1 MPKIT
6 IKLGGSSHNTEDSPF
21 VCKGFILD
29 EQGKVLLLKRG
40 MTAPSFPG
48 KWDLP
53 GGHIHKGESKQDGL
67 SREILEETGI
77 TIENPVSLDYEAIPD
92 QFFFVIEEW
101 DGEVQLSFE
110 HDDFAW
116 VDLKTE
122 LDDYPCGPN
131 YYKVLRHYAQNI

>member
-1 MPKIT
+1 MSKIV
-6 IKLGGSSHNTEDSPF
+6 IRFSDSSKHKEDSLF

-29 EQGKVLLLKRG
+29 EEGKVLLVKR
-40 MTAPSFPG
+40 AKNADSFPG

-53 GGHIHKGESKQDGL
+53 GGHIHKGESKEDGL

-77 TIENPVSLDYEAIPD
+77 TIENPVSLEYNSIPN
-92 QFFFVIEEW
+92 QFFFVIEQW

-131 YYKVLRHYAQNI
+131 YYKVLSHYTQNA

>member
-1 MPKIT
+1 MLKI
-6 IKLGGSSHNTEDSPF
+6 KVKMGDSSRNEQDSPF
-21 VCKGFILD
+21 VCKGFIVDD
-29 EQGKVLLLKRG
+29 EGKVLLLKRG

-53 GGHIHKGESKQDGL
+53 GGHIHNGESKEKGL
-67 SREILEETGI
+67 AREIAEETGLSI
-77 TIENPVSLDYEAIPD
+77 NNPVAYDYGSIPN
-92 QFFFVIEEW
+92 QFFFVIENW
-101 DGEVQLSFE
+101 NGDVKLSFE

-131 YYKVLRHYAQNI
+131 YYKVLSHYAQNT

>member
-1 MPKIT
+1 MLRIV
-6 IKLGGSSHNTEDSPF
+6 IKTNDSPF

-29 EQGKVLLLKRG
+29 ERGRVLLVKR
-40 MTAPSFPG
+40 AKNSASFPG

-53 GGHIHKGESKQDGL
+53 GGHIHNGESKKKGL
-67 SREILEETGI
+67 AREIVEETGL
-77 TIENPVSLDYEAIPD
+77 TISNPVAYDYDFIPN
-92 QFFFVIEEW
+92 QFFFVIENWSGDVE
-101 DGEVQLSFE
+101 LSFE

-131 YYKVLRHYAQNI
+131 YYKVLSHYAQNI

>member
-1 MPKIT
+1 MLKI
-6 IKLGGSSHNTEDSPF
+6 KVKMGDSSRNEQDSPF

-29 EQGKVLLLKRG
+29 GEGKVLLLKRG

-53 GGHIHKGESKQDGL
+53 GGHIHNGESKEKGL
-67 SREILEETGI
+67 AREIEEETGLI
-77 TIENPVSLDYEAIPD
+77 INDPVSYGYSSIPN
-92 QFFFVIEEW
+92 QFFFVIEQW

>member
-1 MPKIT
+1 MSKIV
-6 IKLGGSSHNTEDSPF
+6 IRFSDSSKHKEDSLF
-21 VCKGFILD
+21 VCKGFIVDD
-29 EQGKVLLLKRG
+29 EGKVLLLKRG

-53 GGHIHKGESKQDGL
+53 GGHIHNGESKEKGL
-67 SREILEETGI
+67 AREIVEETGL
-77 TIENPVSLDYEAIPD
+77 TINNPVSYGYSSIPN
-92 QFFFVIEEW
+92 QFFFVIENW
-101 DGEVQLSFE
+101 NGDVKLSFE